1 MRDYVSLSACF
12 NNGACHIEQNLR
24 TEHHSL
30 AIRPRVSNDNPYPES
45 LFRTLKFCPQWLL
58 DGFCEIALHLTA

>member
-45 LFRTLKFCPQWLL
+45 LF
-58 DGFCEIALHLTA
+58 DY